1 MNSPQ
6 SVSRVIQILEV
17 LCASTDPVSLA
28 QLSRD
33 LEAPKSSL
41 AALLRGLVE
50 EGFVVSTDSVY
61 RLGPRAF
68 GLGSALLEARRRV
81 QSSTLVRD
89 GMRRLADRCDETVL
103 WAVRDEGADTITYVE
118 VIESRNAIRF
128 TVPVGDRRPLYCTSG
143 GRALLAAG
151 SEAEVKAYL
160 KRVKPQSLTGSTEI
174 DKAKL
179 AAEIERVRER
189 GIAQTVDQAAD
200 GAAGTAAAV
209 RDSSGAIIG
218 ALVVAAPSSRIQ
230 KKRAELARLVDEE
243 ASAISASLGFRV
255 SKRSSIS

>member
-17 LCASTDPVSLA
+17 LCASAEPVSLA

-33 LEAPKSSL
+33 LAAPKSSL

-61 RLGPRAF
+61 RLGPLAF

-81 QSSTLVRD
+81 QSSALVRD
-89 GMRRLADRCDETVL
+89 GMRRLADRSDETVL
-103 WAVRDEGADTITYVE
+103 WAVRDECADTITYVE

-151 SEAEVKAYL
+151 LESETKAYL
-160 KRVKPQSLTGSTEI
+160 QRVKPQSLTGSTEV

-179 AAEIERVRER
+179 ASEIEKVRES
-189 GIAQTVDQAAD
+189 GIAQTV
-200 GAAGTAAAV
+200 V
-209 RDSSGAIIG
+209 RLLM
-218 ALVVAAPSSRIQ
+218 ALRAPLPQFVMRPERLLVHLWWPRLVHAYRRSVQSWPSSCVKRQMSSRLALAFEWRNVVRI
-230 KKRAELARLVDEE
+230 
-243 ASAISASLGFRV
+243 
-255 SKRSSIS
+255 